1 MNEFLNF
8 KCHIEYL
15 TKNFSKYVALFFK
28 IRHFLPF
35 SALLTLYK
43 TLFQPHLHYCNII
56 QCNTFPTHLKKL
68 EVLQK
73 KVMRAIS
80 WSEFNSPTRMLFKQH
95 NLLQLTE
102 FNYFQNACVMY
113 QTVHK
118 MNLKLCELI
127 PIFLP
132 LHTHATRNKNLITG
146 KKKET
151 KMHRLQY
158 YMPRTASSTM
168 H

>member
-1 MNEFLNF
+1 
-8 KCHIEYL
+8 
-15 TKNFSKYVALFFK
+15 
-28 IRHFLPF
+28 
-35 SALLTLYK
+35 
-43 TLFQPHLHYCNII
+43 
-56 QCNTFPTHLKKL
+56 
-68 EVLQK
+68 
-73 KVMRAIS
+73 MRAIS
-80 WSEFNSPTRMLFKQH
+80 WSEFNAPTRMLFKQH

-146 KKKET
+146 KKRKLKCTSFSITCRGPQIWNELDNAL
-151 KMHRLQY
+151 KMSQSISIFKKRLKSQLL
-158 YMPRTASSTM
+158 TM
-168 H
+168 YH